1 MNSAFIDPTLSA
13 SRRPTITCLY
23 NSQNILHVSDV
34 AALAEGADRQ
44 AMTTGAVAV
53 PVDRVARDMSAVLVV
68 SESATVLEDDVLG
81 AAPNCQAVVSVLDM
95 VVLEK

>member
-1 MNSAFIDPTLSA
+1 MNFAFIDPTLSA

-34 AALAEGADRQ
+34 AALTEGADGQ

-53 PVDRVARDMSAVLVV
+53 PVDRVARDMSAGLVV
-68 SESATVLEDDVLG
+68 YGSATVPEDDVLG
-81 AAPNCQAVVSVLDM
+81 DAPDCQAVVSVLDM
-95 VVLEK
+95 VVLEE

>member
-13 SRRPTITCLY
+13 SRRPTTTCLY

-34 AALAEGADRQ
+34 AALAEGADGQ

-53 PVDRVARDMSAVLVV
+53 PVDRVARDMSTGLVV
-68 SESATVLEDDVLG
+68 SRSATVPEDNVLC
-81 AAPNCQAVVSVLDM
+81 AAPDC
-95 VVLEK
+95 

>member
-1 MNSAFIDPTLSA
+1 MNFAFIDPTLSA

-34 AALAEGADRQ
+34 AALAEGADGQ

-95 VVLEK
+95 VVLEE